1 MIIPIFMTKNAVT
14 ETALEGQDGSA
25 TSTPRPSSADVY
37 QGCYESKG
45 CYGIPAH
52 CVKSQDCQ
60 IISTYQKLSD
70 SEFKFEIGY
79 PSDQS
84 SGYSALAFSND
95 DKMGNDSVMACVLN
109 SSHVVVDM
117 YWNTFNYNSVRLA
130 DPHFGI
136 KNITGKYSNSFVHC
150 TFVRNAV
157 TDIKVPDSNITAN
170 FDLVNSQYFLFLAT
184 GSVNDKSVIQYH
196 SNRNKTYGPEDL
208 NSFEPKDNSKIYDG
222 CGDKK
227 GCFGSKEGCIQ
238 SNDCEIITTYQK
250 VSDTEFQFEIGF
262 PVTSA
267 DNHYSA
273 LAFSVDDKMGNDS
286 VMACILNAS
295 NVEVNMYWNTPD
307 KNSVV
312 LADPHFGISNISSSY
327 ENGFVQCTFYRK
339 SVTNITSP
347 DNFTTEFDLVNR
359 NYYLLLAL
367 GPTDSAGTIQY
378 HTSKLSSTSTIDLTS
393 YEPPNNSTMY
403 NECSESFGCTGIP
416 TGCVES
422 QNCTVLM
429 KWIGISED
437 QYQINLLGN
446 VTDQKSY
453 LAFGLSMDNMM
464 GNDSVLACLGTTGDV
479 QYYWNTANPFNS
491 LPVSNISSNV
501 SDSNVK
507 IAEGFM
513 NCSFT
518 LNSQFQLNIPS
529 TDNEQKFNL
538 NAQEYYLLL
547 ARGFINS
554 SNLIEHHDEKSV
566 STSAIDLS
574 IHNKFIP
581 EDIYSNCFKTKGC
594 FGTPPNCIGKQSCDV
609 VVTYKKISASSFNF
623 AIGFPTTHQTDY
635 AALAFSDDDAMGD
648 DSAMACIMYQNG
660 TFDVNMYWNTANP
673 YNSLILSDPHL
684 GLSQISGKF
693 TSGFTQCE
701 FTREATTIVKTPSN
715 QTIKFDLIEKKYFLL
730 LAKGPTATSTGII
743 QKHNV
748 QDKSGS
754 SVDLGS
760 YDSVK
765 SASKLWIKLHGFAMT
780 FAWLLFANLGVFVA
794 CYFKGSFQ
802 VILLLKNSYKI

>member
-1 MIIPIFMTKNAVT
+1 MVTFTVNSLHVSVNISSSSVKIVDAFMNCSFVLDSEYSLGIPGISEEQNFDINSAEYFILLAIGGVNSSNLIEHHTDKAVT
-14 ETALEGQDGSA
+14 ATA
-25 TSTPRPSSADVY
+25 
-37 QGCYESKG
+37 
-45 CYGIPAH
+45 I
-52 CVKSQDCQ
+52 
-60 IISTYQKLSD
+60 
-70 SEFKFEIGY
+70 
-79 PSDQS
+79 
-84 SGYSALAFSND
+84 
-95 DKMGNDSVMACVLN
+95 
-109 SSHVVVDM
+109 DM
-117 YWNTFNYNSVRLA
+117 
-130 DPHFGI
+130 
-136 KNITGKYSNSFVHC
+136 
-150 TFVRNAV
+150 
-157 TDIKVPDSNITAN
+157 
-170 FDLVNSQYFLFLAT
+170 
-184 GSVNDKSVIQYH
+184 SVNNNHIS
-196 SNRNKTYGPEDL
+196 RG
-208 NSFEPKDNSKIYDG
+208 IYDG

-227 GCFGSKEGCIQ
+227 GCFGSEDGCIQ
-238 SNDCEIITTYQK
+238 SNDCKIITTYKK

-267 DNHYSA
+267 DNEYSA
-273 LAFSVDDKMGNDS
+273 LAFSADDKMGNDS

-295 NVEVNMYWNTPD
+295 NVDVNMYWNTPD

-312 LADPHFGISNISSSY
+312 LADPHFGISNISGKY
-327 ENGFVQCTFYRK
+327 ENGFVQCTFTRK

-347 DNFTTEFDLVNR
+347 DNFTTKFDLVNSS
-359 NYYLLLAL
+359 YYLLLAL
-367 GPTDSAGTIQY
+367 GPADSAGTIQY
-378 HTSKLSSTSTIDLTS
+378 HTSKLSSPSTIDLTS
-393 YEPPNNSTMY
+393 YAPPNNSTMY
-403 NECSESFGCTGIP
+403 DGCSESFGCTGMP
-416 TGCVES
+416 TGCVDS

-437 QYQINLLGN
+437 EYQINLLGN

-491 LPVSNISSNV
+491 LPVSNVSSNV

-507 IAEGFM
+507 IVDGFM

-518 LNSQFQLNIPS
+518 LNSQFQMNIPS
-529 TDNEQKFNL
+529 TDNEQKFDL

-547 ARGFINS
+547 ARGLINS

-566 STSAIDLS
+566 STSSIDLS

-609 VVTYKKISASSFNF
+609 IVTYKKISASSFNF

-635 AALAFSDDDAMGD
+635 AALAFSDDDKMGD

-673 YNSLILSDPHL
+673 YNSLILADAHL

-693 TSGFTQCE
+693 TNGFTQCE

-715 QTIKFDLIEKKYFLL
+715 QTVTFDLIEKKYFLL
-730 LAKGPTATSTGII
+730 LAKGPTDTSTGII
-743 QKHNV
+743 RQHNV

-802 VILLLKNSYKI
+802 VLLLLKNSHNIYFHNFACNSFSGNCNNVLMQL